1 VRQNVRISKRRQEI
15 LQQAAPDLLEQFVEL
30 LWLRE
35 RVRRSETLDLE
46 RLLAEFEAHRE
57 QKTTEA
63 RRLMH

>member
-1 VRQNVRISKRRQEI
+1 MRQNVRISKRRQQI

-57 QKTTEA
+57 QKTTKA

>member
-1 VRQNVRISKRRQEI
+1 MRQNVRISKRRQEI

-57 QKTTEA
+57 QKTTKA